1 MKILFYGTPD
11 FAVASLKAL
20 IDAGKNVIGV
30 VTAPDKPAGRGYQ
43 LKQSAVKAFAL
54 TRSIPVFQPTNL
66 KSEDFNASLKQLNP
80 DLQIVVAFRM
90 LPEMVW
96 DYPAK
101 GTFNLHGSLLP
112 KYRGAAPIN
121 WAIINDDKE
130 TGVTS
135 FFLTHKIDTGN
146 IILQKSIAIEEN
158 ETAGLLHDRLMILG
172 AEVVVNTVE
181 LIESENIKTLTQE
194 ELISKGIDPT
204 PAPKLTKHTC
214 VLDVNESVTNLHNKL
229 RGLSPFPGAFIWI
242 ERNGKKSVF
251 KWYQSKIESTIESD
265 STPKF
270 IIEDNQLKFQNK
282 SGVLNLLEVQLEGRK
297 RMNASVFI
305 QGFKLDEW
313 SIIKY

>member
-20 IDAGKNVIGV
+20 VDAGKNVIGV
-30 VTAPDKPAGRGYQ
+30 VTAPDRPAGRGYQ
-43 LKQSAVKAFAL
+43 LKQSAVKEFAL
-54 TRSIPVFQPTNL
+54 ANSIPVFQPTNL
-66 KSEDFNASLKQLNP
+66 KSEDFNARLEQLNP

-90 LPEMVW
+90 LPEVVW
-96 DYPAK
+96 SFPVN

-121 WAIINDDKE
+121 WAIINGDKE

-135 FFLTHKIDTGN
+135 FFLQHKIDTGN
-146 IILQKSIAIEEN
+146 IILQKSIVIEEN
-158 ETAGLLHDRLMILG
+158 ETAGLLHDRLMTLG
-172 AEVVVNTVE
+172 AEVVINTVKT
-181 LIESENIKTLTQE
+181 IESKNIITLTQE
-194 ELISKGIDPT
+194 ELVSKGIDPT
-204 PAPKLTKHTC
+204 PAPKLTKQTC

-265 STPKF
+265 STAKF
-270 IIEDNQLKFQNK
+270 IIEDNQLKFQNN
-282 SGVLNLLEVQLEGRK
+282 SGVLNLLEVQLEGKK

-305 QGFKLDEW
+305 QGFKIDEW
-313 SIIKY
+313 SIVKQ

>member
-43 LKQSAVKAFAL
+43 LKQSAVKEFAL
-54 TRSIPVFQPTNL
+54 TKSIPVFQPTNL

-96 DYPAK
+96 DYPVK

-135 FFLTHKIDTGN
+135 FFLQHKIDTGN
-146 IILQKSIAIEEN
+146 IIMQKSIAIEEN
-158 ETAGLLHDRLMILG
+158 ETAGLLHNRLMILG
-172 AEVVVNTVE
+172 ALVVVNTVE

-214 VLDVNESVTNLHNKL
+214 VLDVNQSVTNLHNKL

-282 SGVLNLLEVQLEGRK
+282 SGVLNLLEVQLEGKK
-297 RMNASVFI
+297 RMTASVFI